1 MGVHTHIGGQSLPR
15 LLRDMLSASRRV
27 PGVVSVLSCALEE
40 LEVKKKQIPEKIL
53 IGWRSRLNQ
62 VRMELVEKVMPP
74 TSERRLTHLLRD
86 PSSRESFS
94 PAP

>member
-40 LEVKKKQIPEKIL
+40 LEVKKNKSQ
-53 IGWRSRLNQ
+53 
-62 VRMELVEKVMPP
+62 
-74 TSERRLTHLLRD
+74 RR
-86 PSSRESFS
+86 F
-94 PAP
+94 

>member
-40 LEVKKKQIPEKIL
+40 LEVKKKTNPREDSD
-53 IGWRSRLNQ
+53 W
-62 VRMELVEKVMPP
+62 LVI
-74 TSERRLTHLLRD
+74 TSESGKDGACGEGDASH
-86 PSSRESFS
+86 
-94 PAP
+94 